1 MPVPQRSSIAT
12 DTSIYPPGAVALV
25 DTTIVNGAGGKSEF
39 IQLVCDQDT
48 GGAIV
53 APGRCDLFMGI
64 GPEARTLAGG
74 QYAEGTIYYFFLKP
88 RVMAS
93 HVDPDIH

>member
-1 MPVPQRSSIAT
+1 M
-12 DTSIYPPGAVALV
+12 ALV
-25 DTTIVNGAGGKSEF
+25 DTDVVDGSGGKRPF
-39 IQLVCDQDT
+39 VRLVCDQDT

-74 QYAEGTIYYFFLKP
+74 QYAEGTMYYFFLKP
-88 RVMAS
+88 QIVAGYT
-93 HVDPDIH
+93 D